1 MKILKEIPELVDAG
15 IISHETAERIN
26 DYYLQKDNRSPN
38 RLILVFGILGAIL
51 VGLGV
56 MLIIAHNWDNL
67 SRLTKTVFAFLPMLI
82 GQALCGYTLMKKADS
97 KVLRESSTAFLF
109 LAVGASISLVSQI
122 YHIPGNL
129 SSFLFI
135 WMLISLPLVYVMN
148 SSVASLLY
156 LSGITWYACEAGY
169 WTHPSIEP
177 YYFWLLMLLVLPHYF
192 LLLRRNPGSNFTAF
206 HNWIVPL
213 SIIITLGTLADSNER
228 FMLVSYMSLFGL
240 FFLIG
245 NLNTFSTLKPANN
258 GFRISGSVGT
268 IALMLF
274 LSFDWFW
281 DSLRKDGFLLSDVLF
296 SPEFITALVITIAAI
311 VLFYRQFRRRL
322 LAEINPIEPVFI
334 LFIMAFLIGLFSPFS
349 VILINLIVLLI
360 GVITVRNGA
369 KLNHLGI
376 LNFGLLIITALVI
389 CRFFDTNL
397 SFVVRGGMFVLVGAG
412 FFVLNIWMLK
422 KRKENE

>member
-15 IISHETAERIN
+15 IISQETAEKIN
-26 DYYLQKDNRSPN
+26 DYYLQKNSQSPN

-56 MLIIAHNWDNL
+56 LLIIAHNWDNL
-67 SRLTKTVFAFLPMLI
+67 SRLTKTVFAFLPMLV
-82 GQALCGYTLMKKADS
+82 GQALCGYTLIKKTNS
-97 KVLRESSTAFLF
+97 KVWRESSTAFLF
-109 LAVGASISLVSQI
+109 LAVGASISLVSQV

-129 SSFLFI
+129 SSFLFT
-135 WMLISLPLVYVMN
+135 WMLIGLPLVYVMN

-156 LSGITWYACEAGY
+156 LSGVTWYACEAGY
-169 WTHPSIEP
+169 WTYPSSEP
-177 YYFWLLMLLVLPHYF
+177 YYFWLLLMLVLPHYF

-213 SIIITLGTLADSNER
+213 SAIITLGTLADTNEK
-228 FMLVSYMSLFGL
+228 FMFISYMSLFGL

-245 NLNTFSTLKPANN
+245 NLNFFSTLKPVNN
-258 GFRISGSVGT
+258 GYRILGSIGT
-268 IALMLF
+268 IALLLF

-281 DSLRKDGFLLSDVLF
+281 DSLRKDGFLLSDVIF
-296 SPEFITALVITIAAI
+296 SPEFISALVITAIAI
-311 VLFYRQFRRRL
+311 VLFYRQFRNKQL
-322 LAEINPIEPVFI
+322 IEMNPIEPVFI
-334 LFIMAFLIGLFSPFS
+334 LFIIAFLIGLFSPFS

-360 GVITVRNGA
+360 GVVTIRNGA

-389 CRFFDTNL
+389 CRFFDTDL

-412 FFVLNIWMLK
+412 FFAINLWMLK